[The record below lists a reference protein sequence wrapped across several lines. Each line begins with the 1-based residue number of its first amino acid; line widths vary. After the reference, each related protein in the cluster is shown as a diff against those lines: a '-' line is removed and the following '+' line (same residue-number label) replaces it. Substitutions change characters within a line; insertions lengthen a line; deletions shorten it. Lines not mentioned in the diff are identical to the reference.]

1 MTEDSTKTDEE
12 AADID
17 SPQGSSGDP
26 QPVAARGNDGS
37 AARGDDAAA
46 TRDDEGS
53 VARGDDAAAHGEDG
67 STTRGFP
74 RPAKGRDTRA
84 FGGPG

>member
-26 QPVAARGNDGS
+26 QPA
-37 AARGDDAAA
+37 AARGDDGSTA
-46 TRDDEGS
+46 RGNKGS
-53 VARGDDAAAHGEDG
+53 VARGDVASAHGEDG